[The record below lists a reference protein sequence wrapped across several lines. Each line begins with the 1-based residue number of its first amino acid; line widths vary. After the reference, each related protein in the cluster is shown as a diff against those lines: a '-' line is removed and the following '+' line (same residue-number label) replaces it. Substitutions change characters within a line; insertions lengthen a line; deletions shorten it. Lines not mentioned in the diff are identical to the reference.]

1 MQTDQAGSS
10 HRLYEGLNS
19 HKTSFASI
27 YDAPTPTAYFTAMRD
42 AEYQIPQ
49 NAKLTTLVILRAA
62 KRAKSRRS
70 IRVLDVGC
78 SYGVNAALLKHD
90 ISLDDLYEHY
100 SSQACAGLTRSQ
112 LIYRDR
118 AFYSSRRKSPDLEC
132 IGFDAAGE
140 AVRYAAACGLLD
152 FPWHAN
158 FEAEHPQGYH
168 GGDGLLRSSGID
180 AVLSTGCVG
189 YITERT
195 FDRLLT
201 LLRPRSAPWI
211 ISYALRIFD
220 YRPIEQTLVK
230 YGYVTEQL
238 HGQSFVQRRFLT
250 RSEREH
256 TVARVRGRCLETTDL
271 EETGYFYSDRNLRP
285 ESVPSPRGQRFPW
298 RNCIRPDTCRRTGPQ
313 ARPWTAPH
321 PDALGDQD
329 GTSARGDPRSPES
342 YTPQCPATVDA
353 RCSGIGRRR

>member
-1 MQTDQAGSS
+1 M
-10 HRLYEGLNS
+10 
-19 HKTSFASI
+19 
-27 YDAPTPTAYFTAMRD
+27 
-42 AEYQIPQ
+42 
-49 NAKLTTLVILRAA
+49 
-62 KRAKSRRS
+62 
-70 IRVLDVGC
+70 
-78 SYGVNAALLKHD
+78 NAALLKHD

-158 FEAEHPQGYH
+158 FEAEHPQGYR

-211 ISYALRIFD
+211 ISYVLRMFD
-220 YRPIEQTLVK
+220 YRPIVQTLVK

-238 HGQSFVQRRFLT
+238 HGQSFAQRRFLT
-250 RSEREH
+250 RSERER

-271 EETGYFYSDRNLRP
+271 EETGYFYADLFLSRPRREAETESLEEIANGLELRTSIDP
-285 ESVPSPRGQRFPW
+285 EFGSPKRHAPSADPL
-298 RNCIRPDTCRRTGPQ
+298 GP
-313 ARPWTAPH
+313 AFGRAAP
-321 PDALGDQD
+321 
-329 GTSARGDPRSPES
+329 
-342 YTPQCPATVDA
+342 
-353 RCSGIGRRR
+353 